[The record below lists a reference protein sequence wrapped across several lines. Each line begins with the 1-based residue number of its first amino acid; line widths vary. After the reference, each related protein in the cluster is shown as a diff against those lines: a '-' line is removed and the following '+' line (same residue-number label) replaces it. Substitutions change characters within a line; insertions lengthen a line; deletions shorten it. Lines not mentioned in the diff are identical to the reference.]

1 MSPLPLLSLDNL
13 LPESSAPTRASVL
26 PASGTCGYAARPPAQ
41 MPRPRAP
48 LTLDLAP
55 DLLHLLFRLSRSHCL
70 PGRAMALS
78 VPLAP
83 AWAHTQHIHTKY
95 ITHTRTLRPF
105 PSDAR
110 DGRFPLKEH
119 SAGAESSSRRRSVS
133 SSAVLC
139 HRPSFCP
146 AAGLTGKP
154 TPSFLLSQPLGTGD
168 RLRLPPRCQA
178 SAGAQPPSEVR
189 GRGGDFL
196 LTPQNLHTLL
206 GSLCTWII
214 SQTLPFPKVTPSLAP
229 HVLLMGIDLAHASLT
244 GSPGSSHPEPTISC
258 FHAWGPNNSE
268 EPGLNLRIS
277 HCHSMPRPECY
288 L

>member
-1 MSPLPLLSLDNL
+1 MSPLPLLSLDEL
-13 LPESSAPTRASVL
+13 LPEFSAPTRASVL
-26 PASGTCGYAARPPAQ
+26 PASGTCGHAARPPAQ
-41 MPRPRAP
+41 TPWPHAP

-110 DGRFPLKEH
+110 EGRLPLKEH
-119 SAGAESSSRRRSVS
+119 SAGAESTSRRRSVS

-139 HRPSFCP
+139 HCPSFCP

-154 TPSFLLSQPLGTGD
+154 HALLPAFSAPGDRGPASSPSTVPGLSQGPSRPQRFGEGGETFSSLHRLDTPCWEAYALG
-168 RLRLPPRCQA
+168 
-178 SAGAQPPSEVR
+178 
-189 GRGGDFL
+189 
-196 LTPQNLHTLL
+196 
-206 GSLCTWII
+206 
-214 SQTLPFPKVTPSLAP
+214 
-229 HVLLMGIDLAHASLT
+229 
-244 GSPGSSHPEPTISC
+244 
-258 FHAWGPNNSE
+258 
-268 EPGLNLRIS
+268 
-277 HCHSMPRPECY
+277 
-288 L
+288 